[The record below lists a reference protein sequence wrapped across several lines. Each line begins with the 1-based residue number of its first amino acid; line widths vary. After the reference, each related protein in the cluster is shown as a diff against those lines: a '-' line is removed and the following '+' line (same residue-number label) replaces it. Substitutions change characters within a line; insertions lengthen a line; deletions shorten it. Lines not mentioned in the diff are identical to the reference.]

1 MATFIVRRLIA
12 AVLILLAATFLMY
25 NMVAYSGDPLEDL
38 RGVQTPN
45 TQQLIEA
52 RIRLLHLDVPPP
64 LRYFIW
70 LGGIAGCF
78 IGQCDFGMTV
88 QQQPVLNVL
97 LNSMDQTLRLVTIA
111 TILAIILGI
120 VIGITTALR
129 QYSSYDYGVTFVSFL
144 FYSLPIFWFAVLLK
158 QFLAIGANDWFQTGA
173 QIPWWVIAVVAL
185 VSGLFWSA
193 VLPGD
198 VKRKAVTFALAF
210 VAGGSLLWYMSVS
223 GWFLNPR
230 FIVLGLDFSLLA
242 IAMLNLTVALL
253 VTAVLAGFRHR
264 RSLYIALGM
273 AALGVAL
280 YYPVNY
286 YLFNPQVVPMNAW
299 IMAVLALVTIGVGAG
314 AGWIFGGDNKPTNM
328 KIGGWTAFLVGA
340 IMVVD
345 RHMQLWNAYSTSGF
359 IRGRPIATIGAANP
373 GFSNSSF
380 FVQGVD
386 TFTHMLLPSIALMVI
401 SFAGYTRYTRA
412 SLLEVLNQDY
422 IRTARAKGLTER
434 TVIVRHAFRNALIPI
449 TTIVA
454 FDIAG
459 IIGGAVITERVFGW
473 TGMGSMFQNGL
484 DRTDPNP
491 VMAFF
496 LVTGALAL
504 LFNLLADIA
513 YAALDPRIRV
523 S

>member
-12 AVLILLAATFLMY
+12 AALILLAATFLMY

-38 RGVQTPN
+38 RGVQTPQ
-45 TQQLIEA
+45 TAQLIEA

-70 LGGIAGCF
+70 LSGIGGCF
-78 IGQCDFGMTV
+78 VGQCDFGMTI
-88 QQQPVLNVL
+88 QQQPVLAVL

-111 TILAIILGI
+111 TVLAIILGI

-129 QYSSYDYGVTFVSFL
+129 QYSTYDYGVTFISFL
-144 FYSLPIFWFAVLLK
+144 FFSLPIFWFAVLLK

-173 QIPWWVIAVVAL
+173 RIEWWVIALVAV
-185 VSGLFWSA
+185 VSGLFWSS

-198 VKRKAVTFALAF
+198 RRRKAVTFALGF
-210 VAGGSLLWYMSVS
+210 LAGGLVLWYMSVS

-230 FIVLGLDFSLLA
+230 FIVFGLDFSMLT
-242 IAMLNLTVALL
+242 IAVLMGAMALV
-253 VTAVLAGFRHR
+253 VTAILAGFRHK
-264 RSLYIALGM
+264 RSMWIALGV
-273 AALGVAL
+273 AAVGAAL

-286 YLFNPQVVPMNAW
+286 YLFNPQVVPMTFWLLA
-299 IMAVLALVTIGVGAG
+299 ILGVVTVLVGVGAG
-314 AGWIFGGDNKPTNM
+314 WVFGGENKSTNM
-328 KIGGWTAFLVGA
+328 KVGGWTAFLVGA
-340 IMVVD
+340 ILVVD
-345 RHMQLWNAYSTSGF
+345 RHMQLWQAYSQTGF
-359 IRGRPIATIGAANP
+359 VRGRPIATIGASNP
-373 GFSNSSF
+373 GFSDSSF
-380 FVQGVD
+380 FVQSVD
-386 TFTHMLLPSIALMVI
+386 AFTHMLLPSIALMVI

-484 DRTDPNP
+484 DRVDPNP

>member
-25 NMVAYSGDPLEDL
+25 NMVAFSGDPLEDL
-38 RGVQTPN
+38 RGVQTPQ
-45 TQQLIEA
+45 TAQLIEA

-70 LGGIAGCF
+70 LGGIGGCF
-78 IGQCDFGMTV
+78 IGQCDFGMTI

-111 TILAIILGI
+111 TIVAIILGI

-129 QYSSYDYGVTFVSFL
+129 QYSSYDYGVTFISFL
-144 FYSLPIFWFAVLLK
+144 FFSLPIFWFAVLLK
-158 QFLAIGANDWFQTGA
+158 QFLAIGANDWLQTGA
-173 QIPWWVIAVVAL
+173 QIDWWVIVVVAL
-185 VSGLFWSA
+185 VSGLFWMS
-193 VLPGD
+193 VLGGD
-198 VKRKAVTFALAF
+198 PKRKAITFALGTL
-210 VAGGSLLWYMSVS
+210 AGGLVLGYMSMS

-230 FIVLGLDFSLLA
+230 FILFGLDFSLLA
-242 IAMLNLTVALL
+242 IAFLMLSVALI
-253 VTAVLAGFRHR
+253 VTAILAGIKNR
-264 RSLYIALGM
+264 RSLMIG
-273 AALGVAL
+273 LGVAAVGIAL

-286 YLFNPQVVPMNAW
+286 FLFNPQVVPMNFW
-299 IMAVLALVTIGVGAG
+299 ILAGLAVVTILVGVGAG
-314 AGWIFGGDNKPTNM
+314 WVFGGDNKSVNM

-345 RHMQLWNAYSTSGF
+345 RHMQLWQAYSQSGY
-359 IRGRPIATIGAANP
+359 IRGRPIATIGASNP
-373 GFSNSSF
+373 GFSQSSF

-386 TFTHMLLPSIALMVI
+386 AFTHLLLPTIALMVI

-473 TGMGSMFQNGL
+473 TGMGSMFINGL
-484 DRTDPNP
+484 NQVDPNP

-504 LFNLLADIA
+504 LFNMLADIA

>member
-25 NMVAYSGDPLEDL
+25 NMVALSGDPLEDL

-45 TQQLIEA
+45 TAQLIEA

-78 IGQCDFGMTV
+78 IGQCDFGMTI
-88 QQQPVLNVL
+88 QQQPVLDVL
-97 LNSMDQTLRLVTIA
+97 VNSMDQTLRLVTIA
-111 TILAIILGI
+111 TVVAIILGI
-120 VIGITTALR
+120 TIGITTALR
-129 QYSSYDYGVTFVSFL
+129 QYSSYDYSVTFISFL

-158 QFLAIGANDWFQTGA
+158 QFLAIGANDWFQSGA
-173 QIPWWVIAVVAL
+173 QIQPWVIAAVAL
-185 VSGLFWSA
+185 ASGLFWMA
-193 VLPGD
+193 VLGGD
-198 VKRKAVTFALAF
+198 VKRKAITFALAF
-210 VAGGSLLWYMSVS
+210 LAGGLLLWYMSVS

-230 FIVLGLDFSLLA
+230 FIVFGLDFSLLA
-242 IAMLNLTVALL
+242 IAVFNITIALL
-253 VTAVLAGFRHR
+253 VTAILAGFKQK
-264 RSLYIALGM
+264 RSLFIALGM
-273 AALGVAL
+273 AVLGAAL

-286 YLFNPQVVPMNAW
+286 VLFNPQIVPMDTW
-299 IMAVLALVTIGVGAG
+299 LMIGLAVLTIAVGVL
-314 AGWIFGGDNKPTNM
+314 AGWIFGGDNKSTNM
-328 KIGGWTAFLVGA
+328 KVGGWTAFLVA
-340 IMVVD
+340 AVMVVD

-359 IRGRPIATIGAANP
+359 VRGRPIATIGASNP
-373 GFSNSSF
+373 GFSDSTF

-484 DRTDPNP
+484 DRVDPNP

-496 LVTGALAL
+496 LVTGGLAL